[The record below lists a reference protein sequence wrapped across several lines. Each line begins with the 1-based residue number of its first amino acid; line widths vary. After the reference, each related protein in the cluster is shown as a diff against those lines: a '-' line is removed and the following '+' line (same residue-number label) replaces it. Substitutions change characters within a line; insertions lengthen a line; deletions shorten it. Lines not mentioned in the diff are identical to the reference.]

1 MFFLTCKRE
10 SQVILLNPVRMI
22 VLLYYGPCIKVK
34 KEVIVGAP
42 CSQSYFQNSAYCLKG
57 VTEMNASQ
65 HC

>member
-1 MFFLTCKRE
+1 MFFLTYKRE

-42 CSQSYFQNSAYCLKG
+42 MLSVVFSEQCLLL
-57 VTEMNASQ
+57 ER
-65 HC
+65 CD